1 MYQVNC
7 AYIIDYIWNEM
18 TRKYAGNAE
27 LLNYIK
33 QLYYN
38 KARDVLILTTI
49 DWTATLG
56 TVGSMWTDKTENATG
71 LEKLLVIFSLWTCL
85 YSNNSQW

>member
-1 MYQVNC
+1 MYQVNRS
-7 AYIIDYIWNEM
+7 YLIDYIWNEM
-18 TRKYAGNAE
+18 TRKYACNAE

-38 KARDVLILTTI
+38 KTRDELILTTI

-56 TVGSMWTDKTENATG
+56 TLVSKLTDKQKMQCMG
-71 LEKLLVIFSLWTCL
+71 LKNCW
-85 YSNNSQW
+85 